1 MPSTSAHFPPALLEE
16 LDQLAA
22 EKGVSRNRVI
32 VDACRESL
40 RKHRDWPTGF
50 FDNAR
55 FSPKELSELRAN
67 AKDFETYL
75 ISARRNRKTPPL

>member
-32 VDACRESL
+32 AEASGETPKYR
-40 RKHRDWPTGF
+40 RDWPAGF
-50 FDNAR
+50 FDDER
-55 FSPKELSELRAN
+55 FSSENLVELRAK
-67 AKDFETYL
+67 AKDSYQGLTA
-75 ISARRNRKTPPL
+75 SRRNRTTPPL